1 MKTAGSFR
9 LAHSASG
16 DWILTPL
23 PDTAPFMA
31 RIDLAAFGAAEAQ
44 IASVEAVEP
53 EADAA
58 APEWKQVGAQLGLKL
73 DARAFAYR
81 IRFWRE

>member
-1 MKTAGSFR
+1 VKTAGSFR

-23 PDTAPFMA
+23 PDTDAFTVEL
-31 RIDLAAFGAAEAQ
+31 DLAAFGAAHAKV
-44 IASVEAVEP
+44 AKVEAIEP

-81 IRFWRE
+81 IRFEK